1 MSPSF
6 FLRPTTR
13 EAPESGRPSAED
25 MMLSSLDMDMSLLP
39 RTLQARTSQKMACH
53 PLLGAS
59 DDDVDTTDVS
69 VTYEMTTVGGSRAL
83 DDDVAL
89 AALPA
94 LVQGAAVEAVHGRLC
109 AAAADTATGRKPNTV
124 ARLAACIFSITA
136 AEEGGSLGYCDSA
149 AATTATATAEDCVA
163 FRGTLKIFH
172 TEECRAEIALA
183 ARLALEEGATEAAFL
198 ESINSR
204 LVAADYE
211 TPLSVTQ
218 VTVVEDYEPAQQQ
231 DKGGVVVAGI
241 ATEGNGA
248 AIAEDKGLTPGAIV
262 MIALGAMVM
271 AVLLLLLFL
280 RRRSQRQLRNRSLD
294 EKSVVTDSD
303 RSFGSYR
310 TNDFA
315 NLAQANS
322 KMDVH
327 ACASALCP
335 VCSSNPDG
343 VHMVTVPPNDGGF
356 TPQQIYQEY
365 EAREE
370 SFEAIRQEEPPAEI
384 ATTLK
389 RSPLRRFGVRHFNSN
404 SHTKPPT
411 STTVIDTESVSFV
424 RNATALSAYP
434 PSVATGQAVVL

>member
-1 MSPSF
+1 MSPSS
-6 FLRPTTR
+6 FLRQTPP
-13 EAPESGRPSAED
+13 EAPGRPSD
-25 MMLSSLDMDMSLLP
+25 SLSSFDMSL
-39 RTLQARTSQKMACH
+39 RTLQARTSQKMACN

-59 DDDVDTTDVS
+59 DEVVETTDVS
-69 VTYEMTTVGGSRAL
+69 VTYEMTTVGGGDNAF

-94 LVQGAAVEAVHGRLC
+94 LVQGAAVEAVHGLLC
-109 AAAADTATGRKPNTV
+109 AAAADQATGRKPNTV

-136 AEEGGSLGYCDSA
+136 AEEGGSLGYCDDSA
-149 AATTATATAEDCVA
+149 DATPKAEGCVA

-172 TEECRAEIALA
+172 TVECSAEIALA

-218 VTVVEDYEPAQQQ
+218 VTVVEDYEPQQQ

-241 ATEGNGA
+241 ATEGNAA
-248 AIAEDKGLTPGAIV
+248 AIAEDRGLTPGAIV

-271 AVLLLLLFL
+271 AVLLLLLFI

-327 ACASALCP
+327 ACTSAMCP

-343 VHMVTVPPNDGGF
+343 VHMVTVPPNEGGF
-356 TPQQIYQEY
+356 TPEQIYQEY
-365 EAREE
+365 KAREE
-370 SFEAIRQEEPPAEI
+370 SFEAMRQEEPPAEI
-384 ATTLK
+384 ETTIK

-404 SHTKPPT
+404 NNDSDTKPPT
-411 STTVIDTESVSFV
+411 STTVMDTESVSFV

-434 PSVATGQAVVL
+434 PSVATGEAVAL